1 MGLGL
6 FLVSTRGG
14 YWFLTHLYFTR
25 YGALRDS
32 GYKQELAITTNFAP
46 VIWRS
51 LEGSSGLA
59 YGDFRVVIPMT
70 EIMTARMFLP
80 EAYELFRQ

>member
-1 MGLGL
+1 M
-6 FLVSTRGG
+6 
-14 YWFLTHLYFTR
+14 
-25 YGALRDS
+25 AS
-32 GYKQELAITTNFAP
+32 GYRDKDKQELVVKTNYAP

-70 EIMTARMFLP
+70 EIMTARIFLP